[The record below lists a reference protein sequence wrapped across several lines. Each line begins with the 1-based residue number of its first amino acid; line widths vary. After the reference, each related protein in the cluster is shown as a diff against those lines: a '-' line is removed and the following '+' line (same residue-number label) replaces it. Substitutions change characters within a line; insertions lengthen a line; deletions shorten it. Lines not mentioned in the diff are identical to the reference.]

1 MTGRPTLCRMTVLTI
16 RTDSA
21 VERALEY
28 LLAERTGETKSDVVR
43 EAILEMEKAH
53 RRARLREESAALRDD
68 PDERAAAKA
77 TAVEMAKL
85 SAW

>member
-1 MTGRPTLCRMTVLTI
+1 MTVLTI

-43 EAILEMEKAH
+43 EAILELEKAT
-53 RRARLREESAALRDD
+53 RRARMRAESMALREDPEYQAEMRAVQAEMEHLR
-68 PDERAAAKA
+68 
-77 TAVEMAKL
+77 
-85 SAW
+85 AW

>member
-1 MTGRPTLCRMTVLTI
+1 MATLTI
-16 RTDSA
+16 RADSA

-28 LLAERTGETKSDVVR
+28 LLAERAGETKSDVVR
-43 EAILEMEKAH
+43 AAILELERAT

-68 PDERAAAKA
+68 PEDRAAAKLLA
-77 TAVEMAKL
+77 AEMAQY

>member
-1 MTGRPTLCRMTVLTI
+1 MAVLTL

-28 LLAERTGETKSDVVR
+28 LLADREGETRSEIVR
-43 EAILEMEKAH
+43 EAILELERAT
-53 RRARLREESAALRDD
+53 RRARLREESARLDAD
-68 PDERAAAKA
+68 PAEREAMKAMAA
-77 TAVEMAKL
+77 EMAKL

>member
-1 MTGRPTLCRMTVLTI
+1 MSVLTI
-16 RTDSA
+16 RADSA

-28 LLAERTGETKSDVVR
+28 LLVERSGETKSDVVR
-43 EAILEMEKAH
+43 AAILELERST

-68 PDERAAAKA
+68 PDDRAAAELLA
-77 TAVEMAKL
+77 AEMAEY